1 MSFGVNF
8 ITGALQRQL
17 DNWSAEDAAIGAKIE
32 KIGEKLV
39 EVDDNATDKI
49 NKLQT
54 VAGLLQ
60 SKYGVDGI
68 YQLSYAV
75 DKNAIDFSK
84 DANFIADQFEEFD
97 IPDSY
102 IENIANPYQYL
113 GQATQN
119 MYEADTNAYNQLYT
133 NLNAGNKTIDMLVPK
148 RDFTKSYDFLN
159 QTPSL
164 DADPPVSQFPG
175 KDKSDFQNT
184 AYQKLAYLTQFNIPL
199 SEAGNV
205 EKLGEYALN
214 AMEMN
219 LIKGD
224 TAQADSAEDILQG
237 ILINAATDDA
247 SIEFLLNRPREEILE
262 RIENLFGITGP
273 DTTATSKITESD
285 IELSQRDSTVGSL
298 IKSGYNVIANE
309 NALSNYQQGLPR
321 VNLNFDTMS
330 NNEVSSI
337 LSSVE
342 QGTIIQFISNGQT
355 YFVEF

>member
-1 MSFGVNF
+1 M
-8 ITGALQRQL
+8 Q
-17 DNWSAEDAAIGAKIE
+17 
-32 KIGEKLV
+32 
-39 EVDDNATDKI
+39 
-49 NKLQT
+49 
-54 VAGLLQ
+54 
-60 SKYGVDGI
+60 
-68 YQLSYAV
+68 
-75 DKNAIDFSK
+75 
-84 DANFIADQFEEFD
+84 
-97 IPDSY
+97 
-102 IENIANPYQYL
+102 
-113 GQATQN
+113 
-119 MYEADTNAYNQLYT
+119 
-133 NLNAGNKTIDMLVPK
+133 
-148 RDFTKSYDFLN
+148 
-159 QTPSL
+159 
-164 DADPPVSQFPG
+164 
-175 KDKSDFQNT
+175 
-184 AYQKLAYLTQFNIPL
+184 

-214 AMEMN
+214 PMEMN

-285 IELSQRDSTVGSL
+285 IELSQRDSTVGSI

-330 NNEVSSI
+330 NNEVDSI